1 MDFTQIPSKL
11 RYPPKYRAKLS
22 SLHSDLI
29 TYYIESC
36 RDERKNRTKIISAIN
51 LVSYCVLCGDDFPH
65 GWDISNPLVGV
76 DGYLDSSIMQTA
88 IGDLWID
95 FSDVRWDI
103 ESDSSANTVVNEN
116 TVRVTQKPIVQA
128 QPINTP
134 LVQQQTIKQPTPNE
148 DLWLRSRDIPRFDS
162 SISPWLHT
170 IRDGREFTI
179 YRSFPAIPKRQRD
192 ITITTDVNSMTNSDI
207 SALFPDHL
215 IRTRKP
221 CMYDNLTGFEM
232 HPEFGLI
239 LKFKGFQRKQIVDN
253 LVKYPH
259 LYLIK
264 RIVDGERVNFWTYIE
279 IDGKL
284 ERTDAVWEELP
295 DTKNLPKTKEFMQ
308 EYVVRRYL
316 LERDIRKID
325 HVSKMDCELHPFL
338 TLFMPETDYIMNGY
352 EAVGREHVMS
362 RIQYL
367 QSMNPMLKS
376 IYGEKSPV
384 CVGICPFSDQCTESE
399 CDSAC
404 PKYVELM
411 YLLERNNLSLS
422 SNVFRSSDN
431 LIAKA
436 KGVLHIDQ
444 NVIVLEAQKTID
456 SSNLIAYL
464 ACCERWKGNCL
475 NCSVY
480 HLSFSDYVDAVQR
493 SWSAKDSSDDLEYQ
507 QIWMDYAPTLIISGL
522 DYVQF
527 KDYQAQTLLN
537 ILHSRERDGKKTII
551 VCPKLGNL
559 IGKGQFFDLLKNK
572 LRGAVIAE

>member
-11 RYPPKYRAKLS
+11 RYPPKLRAKLS
-22 SLHSDLI
+22 SMHSNLI
-29 TYYIESC
+29 SYFMFNC
-36 RDERKNRTKIISAIN
+36 DHNRKTKHDIIRAIN
-51 LVSYCVLCGDDFPH
+51 YVTYCTVCGDNYDEN
-65 GWDISNPLVGV
+65 WNINNPLVGIEACFDESAV
-76 DGYLDSSIMQTA
+76 HSA
-88 IGDLWID
+88 IGDLWIEYA
-95 FSDVRWDI
+95 DVQWDI
-103 ESDSSANTVVNEN
+103 ESDSRTSEAVPADS
-116 TVRVTQKPIVQA
+116 VRVVQKTIVPTQIINAPI
-128 QPINTP
+128 
-134 LVQQQTIKQPTPNE
+134 VQQQTIKQPTPNE

-179 YRSFPAIPKRQRD
+179 YRSFPAVPKRQRD
-192 ITITTDVNSMTNSDI
+192 ITITTDVNEMSSSDI
-207 SALFPDHL
+207 SALYPDHL

-221 CMYDNLTGFEM
+221 CMYENLTGFEM

-239 LKFKGFQRKQIVDN
+239 LKFKGFQRKHIVDN
-253 LVKYPH
+253 LIKYPH

-264 RIVDGERVNFWTYIE
+264 RIVDGERVNFWQFIE

-284 ERTDAVWEELP
+284 ERTDTVWDTLP

-316 LERDIRKID
+316 LERDIKKIE
-325 HVSKMDCELHPFL
+325 HMSKMECDLQPFL
-338 TLFMPETDYIMNGY
+338 TLFMPEIDYIKNGY
-352 EAVGREHVMS
+352 ESIGREHVLS
-362 RIQYL
+362 RIRYL

-411 YLLERNNLSLS
+411 YLLERNNLSVS
-422 SNVFRSSDN
+422 SNVFRASDI
-431 LIAKA
+431 LISKA
-436 KGVLHIDQ
+436 RDVLHIDQ
-444 NVIVLEAQKTID
+444 CVIVLESQKTID
-456 SSNLIAYL
+456 SSNLITYL

-493 SWSAKDSSDDLEYQ
+493 SWSTKDTSDDLEYQ
-507 QIWMDYAPTLIISGL
+507 QIWMDYAPTLIVSGL

-537 ILHSRERDGKKTII
+537 LLHSRERDGKKTII

-572 LRGAVIAE
+572 LREAVIT